1 MGDRAVFGFRQYE
14 NDPLVFLYSHWGG
27 ASQESDLAEALAFAA
42 PRLNDGSYG
51 TRMMLTHLTR
61 DAGLGDTG
69 YGIYAGTETTPH
81 GGEYE
86 FMYIVDFPIGKVL
99 MVHSR
104 DITNVIAEARFD
116 EFLRDPFVLS
126 SESSGVRLLGIA

>member
-1 MGDRAVFGFRQYE
+1 MGDRAVFGFRAYE
-14 NDPLVFLYSHWGG
+14 NDPIVFLYSHWGG
-27 ASQESDLAEALAFAA
+27 ASQESDLAEALAFAS

-81 GGEYE
+81 AGDYSY
-86 FMYIVDFPIGKVL
+86 MYLVDFPKGKVL
-99 MVHSR
+99 KVNQR
-104 DITNVIAEARFD
+104 DITDVLGEVRFD
-116 EFLRDPFVLS
+116 EFLRNPFLLSEDEVLS
-126 SESSGVRLLGIA
+126 GLLA

>member
-27 ASQESDLAEALAFAA
+27 ASQETDLAEALAFAA
-42 PRLNDGSYG
+42 PRHTDGSYG

-61 DAGLGDTG
+61 DAGDGDTG

-81 GGEYE
+81 GGDYD
-86 FMYIVDFPIGKVL
+86 FLYLVDFPTRRVR
-99 MVHSR
+99 MVYSR
-104 DITNVIAEARFD
+104 DITSVIADATFD
-116 EFLRDPFVLS
+116 EFIRNPMVLS
-126 SESSGVRLLGIA
+126 SDRLLEIA